1 MTNEDIWARAL
12 KKPPVQEKPKK
23 VKIRRAFPQKKAKQ
37 REFPV
42 EHNILIPP
50 PGRVNTKKFA
60 QRKYPFDLLKVGD
73 SFFVPLDDRLDKLGG
88 LTLLQV
94 SIKSAA
100 NKFAS
105 YHNNGHKHVTRVYRT
120 DNPGVRCWRTK

>member
-23 VKIRRAFPQKKAKQ
+23 VKIQRAFPKKKAKQ
-37 REFPV
+37 REFPI

-50 PGRVNTKKFA
+50 PSRGYTKKFA
-60 QRKYPFDLLKVGD
+60 LRKYPFDLLKVGN